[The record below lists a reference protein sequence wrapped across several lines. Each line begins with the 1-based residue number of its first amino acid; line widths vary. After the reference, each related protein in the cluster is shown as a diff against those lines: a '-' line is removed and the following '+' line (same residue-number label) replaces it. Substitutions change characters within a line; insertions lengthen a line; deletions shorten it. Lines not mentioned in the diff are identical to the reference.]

1 MKAALTLA
9 EVTPQNYVQNLRLRV
24 SRTRWSYL
32 RILKS
37 FQDFVGQTDRSICTE
52 TVRQWLNDRTRV
64 WPLHRVMDGGRL
76 VDRFL
81 NWIVKKGALPHN
93 PFAKLRMEYGQRTTA
108 PIVRALLNPDF
119 QAALESLRP
128 APRFGSFL
136 GPVMREDVAL
146 MQAMGYRYS
155 TQEQRFLRLDR
166 FLQGRP
172 DLSGQALAVVIRE
185 WASTRS
191 GPQQILEC
199 HLTARSL
206 SRALSRKDPA
216 TQKIPWER
224 RIKQQAHQSHRR
236 PYIFNEREI
245 QCLLATALSLPSPQC
260 PLRPHTAHM
269 MLVLAYCSG
278 LRVGEIVRL
287 NIGDFDG
294 SNGEIDIR
302 STKFFK
308 SRRLP
313 LSTSVVA
320 ALQSYLKAHQQAGAP
335 TNLDAAFV
343 LASASIRSILVFG
356 DPAAAGP
363 RPATLRAEAS
373 GRTHGPAHSRLAS
386 CLRSE
391 PHAHVVPRRDQ
402 SAITSPLPSHLSRS
416 QGHQLH
422 PSLSQH
428 HPGSAA
434 ASQ

>member
-1 MKAALTLA
+1 
-9 EVTPQNYVQNLRLRV
+9 
-24 SRTRWSYL
+24 
-32 RILKS
+32 
-37 FQDFVGQTDRSICTE
+37 
-52 TVRQWLNDRTRV
+52 
-64 WPLHRVMDGGRL
+64 
-76 VDRFL
+76 
-81 NWIVKKGALPHN
+81 
-93 PFAKLRMEYGQRTTA
+93 
-108 PIVRALLNPDF
+108 
-119 QAALESLRP
+119 
-128 APRFGSFL
+128 
-136 GPVMREDVAL
+136 

-278 LRVGEIVRL
+278 LRVGGIVRL

-302 STKFFK
+302 STEFFK

-320 ALQSYLKAHQQAGAP
+320 ALQSYLKAHQRRGHRRTWMLLCSGIRVYPVDTRIQQPGGCW
-335 TNLDAAFV
+335 
-343 LASASIRSILVFG
+343 SASC
-356 DPAAAGP
+356 DAQ
-363 RPATLRAEAS
+363 AEAS
-373 GRTHGPAHSRLAS
+373 GRTHRPAHSRLAS

-402 SAITSPLPSHLSRS
+402 SAITSPLPRHFSRS
-416 QGHQLH
+416 QGHQLP

-434 ASQ
+434 ASHDDSAYVNPSARASTAGAEVRSLLVSLSFYTPSFSPSARATTQYLP